1 MITGNI
7 LLVEDEDRLRGLIRR
22 IFSLEGYSVYESHD
36 IRTASRI
43 LKKQEIDLVVC
54 DINLPDGNGLDFIQ
68 QVKNTI
74 PYREI
79 VLLTAFANVAD
90 GVQAIKLGAYDYIA
104 KGEDNYKLL
113 GIVGHAME
121 KAILQKRV
129 YHLEK
134 QGNGVFGFNNIIG
147 ISAQLKETVALA
159 KKVAPTNTIVLLL
172 GETGTG
178 KELFARAIHTSS
190 TRAMFPFLSVNC
202 SNFSGELLESELFG
216 YKAGAF
222 TGAAKD
228 KQGLIEAAA
237 GGTLFLD
244 EIGEMPLDLQVKLL
258 RVLETSEYFK
268 LGDPR
273 PLSANVRIVSATNR
287 SLQREV
293 EWGRFREDLFYRLNV
308 FSIHIPA
315 LRERK
320 PDIPILADYFM
331 KLFAGKMN
339 KGIDSI
345 DKECIDYLRQ
355 HEWLGNIRE
364 LKNAIER
371 AVIMTNDPIIKKED
385 LPLEM
390 RQQPLLKKNIA
401 DNFELETAEKNHIQ
415 WVLEYTNGNR
425 AKAARLMKVAL
436 TTLYR
441 KMKQYQLL

>member
-7 LLVEDEDRLRGLIRR
+7 LLVEDEDRWRGLIRR
-22 IFSLEGYSVYESHD
+22 IFSLEGYNVYESPD

-54 DINLPDGNGLDFIQ
+54 DINLPDGNGLDIIQ
-68 QVKNTI
+68 QVKNKTA
-74 PYREI
+74 YREI
-79 VLLTAFANVAD
+79 VFLTAFANVAD

-104 KGEDNYKLL
+104 KSEDNYKLIS
-113 GIVGHAME
+113 IVGHAME
-121 KAILQKRV
+121 KALLQKRV
-129 YHLEK
+129 FQLES
-134 QGNGVFGFNNIIG
+134 QGLGLFGFNNIIG
-147 ISAQLKETVALA
+147 ISPQLKETVALA
-159 KKVAPTNTIVLLL
+159 KKVAPTNTTVLLL

-178 KELFARAIHTSS
+178 KELFARAIHTGSP
-190 TRAMFPFLSVNC
+190 RVMYPFLSVNC

-258 RVLETSEYFK
+258 RVLESNEYFK
-268 LGDPR
+268 LGDTR
-273 PLSANVRIVSATNR
+273 PLTANVRIVSATNR
-287 SLQREV
+287 NLQREV
-293 EWGRFREDLFYRLNV
+293 ECGRFREDLFYRLNV
-308 FSIHIPA
+308 FSINIPA
-315 LRERK
+315 LRDRK
-320 PDIPILADYFM
+320 LDIPILADYFM

-339 KGIDSI
+339 KAIDSI
-345 DKECIDYLRQ
+345 DKDCIEYLRQ
-355 HEWLGNIRE
+355 HAWQGNIRE

-371 AVIMTNDPIIKKED
+371 AVIMTSSNLITKED

-390 RQQPLLKKNIA
+390 RQSLFVKKNDA
-401 DNFELETAEKNHIQ
+401 GNFELETAEKNHIQ
-415 WVLEYTNGNR
+415 WVLECTNGNR

-441 KMKQYQLL
+441 KMKQYHLL